1 MTHSDSHS
9 ESATPGQSPYS
20 PEEYLQ
26 SWHAQLT
33 PVNSLQE
40 EEDLEFLRQQLAS
53 AHQLLDYQASL
64 IHSLTS
70 QLSAQESVLKQTE
83 QALAQAEQCCEQ
95 QALQLEEDKAVAQ
108 DLRAQ
113 LRLQSRRH
121 GEDAT
126 AMPQVPASTQVSRT
140 RIARAKVRAQS
151 VSFGYETLAEIQSPG
166 VETKSPPVRAW
177 TASKTLEI
185 TSAVAVCRKLSTL
198 IVTSGAPPRS
208 PMSPQHLAMASSHR
222 VELPKFI

>member
-9 ESATPGQSPYS
+9 EPATPGQSLYS

-26 SWHAQLT
+26 SWHTQLT
-33 PVNSLQE
+33 PVDSLQDE
-40 EEDLEFLRQQLAS
+40 QDLELLRQQLAS

-70 QLSAQESVLKQTE
+70 QLSTQESVLKQTE
-83 QALAQAEQCCEQ
+83 QALAQTEQRCEQ

-113 LRLQSRRH
+113 LRLQSRRY
-121 GEDAT
+121 GEDT
-126 AMPQVPASTQVSRT
+126 KTVSQVPASARFSHSRVAST
-140 RIARAKVRAQS
+140 RVRTES

-166 VETKSPPVRAW
+166 VDTKSPPVRAW
-177 TASKTLEI
+177 SASETFEI

-198 IVTSGAPPRS
+198 IVTSGAPSRS
-208 PMSPQHLAMASSHR
+208 PMRPQPSATASSYR